1 MTIQIKDWEHLQ
13 QLLTEAAEDADMSRG
28 ELAKKAGLHRCTLYR
43 DNVPSL
49 SGVLA
54 LCEAAGLSLFVT
66 NTPTILARAAANLE
80 I

>member
-1 MTIQIKDWEHLQ
+1 MTQQIKNWEQLR
-13 QLLTEAAEDADMSRG
+13 QLLSEAAEDADISRG

-49 SGVLA
+49 GGAMA
-54 LCEAAGLSLFVT
+54 LCKAAGLSVFIT
-66 NTPTILARAAANLE
+66 NTPTILSRAAANLE

>member
-1 MTIQIKDWEHLQ
+1 MTQQIKNWEQLQ
-13 QLLTEAAEDADMSRG
+13 ELLIEAAEDAEISRG

-49 SGVLA
+49 GGALA
-54 LCEAAGLSLFVT
+54 LCEAAGLSVFIT
-66 NTPTILARAAANLE
+66 NTPAILSRAAANLE

>member
-1 MTIQIKDWEHLQ
+1 MTQQIKDWEQLR
-13 QLLTEAAEDADMSRG
+13 QLLTEAAEYAEISRG

-49 SGVLA
+49 GGALA
-54 LCEAAGLSLFVT
+54 LCEAAGISLFAT
-66 NTPTILARAAANLE
+66 NTPAILSRAAANLE